1 LIGYVILLLAVVMP
15 AALEAAE
22 LHGLFTD
29 NMVLQRDRPVAVFGT
44 GAEGETVT
52 VEIAG
57 RKASGSVVG
66 GRWKVMLPPLA
77 AGGPHTL
84 TVTGNNV
91 VKLENVLCGDVWLCT
106 GQSNMAGVL
115 KAYRR
120 GDPES
125 QRLFAG
131 VPKENPQIRLFK
143 LRQDAADSPQ
153 RDVVTDR
160 VFGPSWR
167 VCDEA
172 SALDF
177 SATGFLFGVNLQPEI
192 GVPIGLVYA
201 TLGGTHAECWMPAEA
216 LRSRPEFAE
225 ILDQYEADKAAY
237 PEAQK
242 QYLAKLAAWKATP
255 AAERTGKKPP
265 QPPMGPEHP
274 KRPSGLFNFMIAP
287 LQQFTI
293 KGAIWYQG
301 EGNATRA
308 VQYRTLFPALI
319 TSWRKAWGLGDF
331 PFLFVQLAAY
341 RQANPDPEDTDW
353 PWLREAQAMALAL
366 PNTGMA
372 VAIDAGSQT
381 NIHPPDKPTVG
392 ARLAAAALE
401 VAYGRDIVASGPT
414 FKRLTISGSEA
425 VLDFDNVGGG
435 LVAKAVDL
443 DGHSLPADRL
453 HGFAICGPDKKFHW
467 ADASIRGGQVV
478 VSSPRVSAPVA
489 VRYAWAN
496 FPLCNLSNREGF
508 PAVPFRT
515 DDFERQDQP
524 IGKAARRRAAAATP

>member
-1 LIGYVILLLAVVMP
+1 MIRILLAVSVLLP
-15 AALEAAE
+15 VGLEAAE

-29 NMVLQRDRPVAVFGT
+29 NMVLQRDRLVPVYGT

-52 VEIAG
+52 VEIDG
-57 RKASGSVVG
+57 RKASGTVAG
-66 GRWKVMLPPLA
+66 GRWKVVLPPLA

-84 TVTGNNV
+84 KVTGNNV
-91 VKLENVLCGDVWLCT
+91 VTLDNVLCGDVWLCT

-115 KAYRR
+115 KAYWRS
-120 GDPES
+120 DPES

-131 VPKENPQIRLFK
+131 IPKANPLVRLFK
-143 LRQDAADSPQ
+143 LKQDGADAPQ
-153 RDVVTDR
+153 RDVVTDAS
-160 VFGPSWR
+160 FGSSWR

-172 SALDF
+172 SALEF
-177 SATGFLFGVNLQPEI
+177 SATGYLFGSKLQPEI
-192 GVPIGLVYA
+192 GVPVGLIYA
-201 TLGGTHAECWMPAEA
+201 TLGGTSAECWMSGET
-216 LRSRPEFAE
+216 LRSRPEFQG
-225 ILDQYEADKAAY
+225 ILDQYAADLAAY
-237 PEAQK
+237 PRAHE
-242 QYLAKLAAWKATP
+242 QYLAKQAAWQAQPP
-255 AAERTGKKPP
+255 ADRRGKKPP
-265 QPPMGPEHP
+265 QPPMGSEHP

-287 LQQFTI
+287 LQEFAI
-293 KGAIWYQG
+293 KGAVWYQG

-331 PFLFVQLAAY
+331 PFVFVQLAAY
-341 RQANPDPEDTDW
+341 RQANPEPEDTDW

-414 FKRLTISGSEA
+414 FKRLTVSGNQA
-425 VLDFDNVGGG
+425 VLDFDHIGGG
-435 LVAKAVDL
+435 LVAKAVEL
-443 DGHSLPADRL
+443 DGHSLPADPLR
-453 HGFAICGPDKKFHW
+453 GFAICGPDKKFHW
-467 ADASIRGGQVV
+467 ADAVIRNGQVV
-478 VSSPRVSAPVA
+478 VSSPQVSTPVA

-515 DDFERQDQP
+515 DQFDREANP
-524 IGKAARRRAAAATP
+524 IEKTTRRRAAASTP